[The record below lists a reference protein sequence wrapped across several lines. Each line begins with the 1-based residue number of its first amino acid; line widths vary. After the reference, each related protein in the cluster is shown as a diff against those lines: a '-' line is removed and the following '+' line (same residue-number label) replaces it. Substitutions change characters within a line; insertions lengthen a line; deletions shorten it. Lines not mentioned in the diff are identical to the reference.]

1 MHTEK
6 APKTK
11 VTALHIIALVLCVL
25 FGLMLVNNLVII
37 IKGAVN
43 PDAPPSV
50 LGVTPLVVQS
60 GSMSGTAKD
69 HIEVGDLI
77 FVTRADTSALKAGDV
92 IAFKEGSIVVT
103 HRIVR
108 VETAEDGSL
117 SFVTKGD
124 ANNTEDIAPVAAE
137 NVVGIYKT
145 RIPALGDVAMFMQKP
160 VGMAIFI
167 GIPVLAFV
175 LYDSAARRRA
185 QEAEKRRA
193 DELQRELERLKHREE

>member
-1 MHTEK
+1 M
-6 APKTK
+6 
-11 VTALHIIALVLCVL
+11 
-25 FGLMLVNNLVII
+25 
-37 IKGAVN
+37 
-43 PDAPPSV
+43 
-50 LGVTPLVVQS
+50 
-60 GSMSGTAKD
+60 
-69 HIEVGDLI
+69 
-77 FVTRADTSALKAGDV
+77 
-92 IAFKEGSIVVT
+92 T

-137 NVVGIYKT
+137 NVVGIYKA

-193 DELQRELERLKHREE
+193 DELQRELERLKHSEE